1 MKTQSTYIPRIEWK
15 DAERR
20 LDIMEDAARNALKNK
35 ASMARIVV
43 PIEEPP
49 PMPVLLPARMS
60 GVLYGPDGRP
70 MKE

>member
-1 MKTQSTYIPRIEWK
+1 MSTESTFVPRLEWL

-20 LDIMEDAARNALKNK
+20 LDIMEDAARKALKNRS
-35 ASMARIVV
+35 SMARIVV
-43 PIEEPP
+43 PVEEPHV
-49 PMPVLLPARMS
+49 PVLLPARMA

>member
-1 MKTQSTYIPRIEWK
+1 MKTQSTYIPRLEWK

-20 LDIMEDAARNALKNK
+20 LDIMEEAARNALKNK

-43 PIEEPP
+43 PIEEPQI
-49 PMPVLLPARMS
+49 PVLLPARMS